1 MRTSDIMAEPGPR
14 TSTASSAREPAALGP
29 AVGTAILMMA
39 IIQVG
44 LVVKGNA
51 PVLDGVLIDPDGY
64 MRLARVA
71 QLWQDGNWFDPV
83 FTRIG
88 PPEGLALH
96 WSRPFDLLLLLG
108 ALLASPLLGFEAGL
122 FWWGAVLGPLLQI
135 AAVIALVWAAA
146 PLLPRAWR
154 CLLAFLF
161 VAQPAIFGAFAVG
174 RPDHHGVQV
183 ILFVLLI
190 GLTLRLIFDP
200 ARSRAA
206 IWAGAISALAV
217 WISVESILPVVLSIA
232 ALGLAWLFG
241 EPRALRALVIQA
253 ASALVA
259 VLAALLIERG
269 SGAFSSAVIDRLSLA
284 HLAVF
289 AVNLGFW
296 LAMAWVARRG
306 GAGNLVARGGAAA
319 FGALAGLVLLW
330 LALPG
335 LFADPMDNG
344 DALYRV
350 KHMIHI
356 EELQPLIRLPDSW
369 DGDWAG
375 AVTRP
380 LLWLGLA
387 LMAGPWLI
395 YRIWAA
401 PVGGA
406 ERLAW
411 VYLGLGAALFLPLAA
426 RQVRWAF
433 YPEVFLLIPYAALAG
448 AFLDRVAARTSE
460 QLIGVLRPLLVVALC
475 AWFYVPAGMSDSPPQ
490 SSAAIRSAVSCPIRE
505 LAPLL
510 DDPAGLGAAPRTIL
524 ALIDFGP
531 ELLYRTRHS
540 VLAIPN
546 HRRQPGFTAGYRI
559 MTASDFAAAE
569 RGLRAAGVDL
579 VLVCPNSAESWF
591 YNTESD
597 AQTLSQALQAGDPPG
612 YLRRVA
618 LPEPLDGQ
626 FKLYALRA
634 VSL

>member
-1 MRTSDIMAEPGPR
+1 M
-14 TSTASSAREPAALGP
+14 ASSDSIAVAGTAPGSGTAPGRDEGALGP

-44 LVVKGNA
+44 LVVKGSA

-71 QLWQDGNWFDPV
+71 QLWQEGNWFDSV
-83 FTRIG
+83 VTRIG
-88 PPEGLALH
+88 PPEGLILH

-122 FWWGAVLGPLLQI
+122 YWWGVVLGPLLQV

-146 PLLPRAWR
+146 PVLPRAWR

-183 ILFVLLI
+183 ILLVLLI

-200 ARSRAA
+200 ARARAA

-232 ALGLAWLFG
+232 VLGLAWLFG

-269 SGAFSSAVIDRLSLA
+269 GGVFASVAIDRLSLA
-284 HLAVF
+284 HVAIF

-296 LAMAWVARRG
+296 LSMAWLARRG
-306 GAGNLVARGGAAA
+306 GAGNLVVRGGTAA
-319 FGALAGLVLLW
+319 FGAFAGLALLW

-335 LFADPMDNG
+335 LFADPMDHG
-344 DALYRV
+344 DALYRA

-356 EELQPLIRLPDSW
+356 EELQPLIRFPDSL
-369 DGDWAG
+369 DGDWAR

-395 YRIWAA
+395 YRIWKA
-401 PVGGA
+401 PAG
-406 ERLAW
+406 E
-411 VYLGLGAALFLPLAA
+411 
-426 RQVRWAF
+426 
-433 YPEVFLLIPYAALAG
+433 AG
-448 AFLDRVAARTSE
+448 AGDKGGRPTPVA
-460 QLIGVLRPLLVVALC
+460 GVKVDQGN
-475 AWFYVPAGMSDSPPQ
+475 AG
-490 SSAAIRSAVSCPIRE
+490 
-505 LAPLL
+505 L
-510 DDPAGLGAAPRTIL
+510 AGLGAGVCAVVP
-524 ALIDFGP
+524 GP
-531 ELLYRTRHS
+531 HIGLGLDQRLR
-540 VLAIPN
+540 
-546 HRRQPGFTAGYRI
+546 RRQP
-559 MTASDFAAAE
+559 
-569 RGLRAAGVDL
+569 RAA
-579 VLVCPNSAESWF
+579 
-591 YNTESD
+591 
-597 AQTLSQALQAGDPPG
+597 
-612 YLRRVA
+612 
-618 LPEPLDGQ
+618 
-626 FKLYALRA
+626 
-634 VSL
+634 

>member
-1 MRTSDIMAEPGPR
+1 MTTSDIMAGTGPG
-14 TSTASSAREPAALGP
+14 STPASSVDEGGLGP

-71 QLWQDGNWFDPV
+71 QLWQDGNWFDTV
-83 FTRIG
+83 VTRIG
-88 PPEGLALH
+88 PPEGLILH

-122 FWWGAVLGPLLQI
+122 YWWGVVLGPLLQV

-161 VAQPAIFGAFAVG
+161 VSQPAIFGAFAVG

-200 ARSRAA
+200 ARTRAA

-232 ALGLAWLFG
+232 ALGLTWIFG
-241 EPRALRALVIQA
+241 EPRAPRVLVIQA
-253 ASALVA
+253 ASGLVA

-269 SGAFSSAVIDRLSLA
+269 GGAFSSIVIDRLSLA

-296 LAMAWVARRG
+296 LAMAWVARDG
-306 GAGNLVARGGAAA
+306 GAGSLLGNPVSRGGVAAI
-319 FGALAGLVLLW
+319 GALAGLALLW
-330 LALPG
+330 FALPG
-335 LFADPMDNG
+335 LFANPMDSG
-344 DALYRV
+344 DAFYRA

-356 EELQPLIRLPDSW
+356 EELQPLIRLPDSL

-375 AVTRP
+375 AVKRP

-387 LMAGPWLI
+387 LMAVPWLA
-395 YRIWAA
+395 YRIWKA
-401 PVGGA
+401 
-406 ERLAW
+406 
-411 VYLGLGAALFLPLAA
+411 
-426 RQVRWAF
+426 
-433 YPEVFLLIPYAALAG
+433 
-448 AFLDRVAARTSE
+448 
-460 QLIGVLRPLLVVALC
+460 
-475 AWFYVPAGMSDSPPQ
+475 PAGGGPG
-490 SSAAIRSAVSCPIRE
+490 RSAWPGSIWASARRCSCRSPRVRC
-505 LAPLL
+505 
-510 DDPAGLGAAPRTIL
+510 AGPSIPR
-524 ALIDFGP
+524 F
-531 ELLYRTRHS
+531 S
-540 VLAIPN
+540 
-546 HRRQPGFTAGYRI
+546 
-559 MTASDFAAAE
+559 
-569 RGLRAAGVDL
+569 
-579 VLVCPNSAESWF
+579 C
-591 YNTESD
+591 
-597 AQTLSQALQAGDPPG
+597 
-612 YLRRVA
+612 
-618 LPEPLDGQ
+618 
-626 FKLYALRA
+626 
-634 VSL
+634 